1 MAANLPDGQM
11 HVQKLDQLLTSESH
25 RRTLTAMLQD
35 ATVTASTLYDLVS
48 CPHRVSLDTFGDPT
62 KRDKVSAF
70 VKMLWDRGS
79 AYETT
84 AVETLTGTDPVLDLS
99 AIPEAER
106 ETRTIQAMQDGVP
119 LIYQGRLRAGDLLG
133 SPDLLRR
140 EGVGYVPI
148 DIKSG
153 RGEEGG
159 NDDDSDPTPK
169 KHYAVQ
175 LGLYVDLLEQLG
187 FSGGRRAYVWDILGN
202 EVLYDFTILH
212 GKRNPRTLWHDYQEA
227 LQEARQILAQTN
239 TTRPAYSATC
249 KLCQWY
255 SHCIETLQ
263 ASDDLTLIP
272 KLGRSLQAVMIDQ
285 IPTIADLAA
294 SDPGRYIT
302 DTKTVF
308 PGLGAE
314 RLWTFHKRA
323 RLIKSA
329 NPQPRLT
336 APVRLPTSELEIFFD
351 IEADPMQDICYLH
364 GFLERRGGDNASE
377 RFVGYYSDDPTRE
390 GEERAFQEAM
400 DYLRANPD
408 AVIFY
413 YSKYER
419 TVYRKLQARYPNVCT
434 AEEVEDLFNPQRS
447 VDLYFDVVER
457 ATMWPT
463 RDHSIKT
470 LAKFLGFAWR
480 DTDPSGAASIE
491 WYQRWTEQRDPATK
505 NRILE
510 YNEDDCRAT
519 RVVLDG
525 VRGMS

>member
-1 MAANLPDGQM
+1 M
-11 HVQKLDQLLTSESH
+11 SH
-25 RRTLTAMLQD
+25 P
-35 ATVTASTLYDLVS
+35 TVTASTLYDLVS
-48 CPHRVSLDTFGDPT
+48 CPHRVALDSFEDPT

-70 VKMLWDRGS
+70 VKMLWERGS
-79 AYETT
+79 AYEASVIENFAGRT
-84 AVETLTGTDPVLDLS
+84 PVLDISTL
-99 AIPEAER
+99 PETDR
-106 ETRTIQAMQDGVP
+106 EARTLEAMRDGAP

-140 EGVGYVPI
+140 EGEAYVPI

-159 NDDDSDPTPK
+159 DDDANATPK
-169 KHYAVQ
+169 EHYAVQ
-175 LGLYVDLLEQLG
+175 LGLYVDILEQLG
-187 FSGGRRAYVWDILGN
+187 FLAGRRAYVWDILGN
-202 EVLYDFTILH
+202 EVLYDFTALH
-212 GKRNPRTLWHDYQEA
+212 GKRNPRTLWDDYQDA
-227 LQEARQILAQTN
+227 LLDARRILSKTDI
-239 TTRPAYSATC
+239 TRPAYSATC

-255 SHCIETLQ
+255 SHCISTLTE
-263 ASDDLTLIP
+263 ADDLTLIP
-272 KLGRSLQAVMIDQ
+272 KLGRSLQAVMSEQ
-285 IPTIADLAA
+285 IPTIAFLADA
-294 SDPGRYIT
+294 DPGRYVVG
-302 DTKTVF
+302 TKTVF
-308 PGLGAE
+308 AGLGADRLQVFHE
-314 RLWTFHKRA
+314 RAK
-323 RLIKSA
+323 LIKST

-336 APVRLPTSELEIFFD
+336 APVRLPSAHLEIFFD

-364 GFLERRGGDNASE
+364 GFLERRGGDNATE
-377 RFVGYYSDDPTRE
+377 RFVACFSDEPTHE
-390 GEERAFQEAM
+390 GGEQAFRAAW

-419 TVYRKLQARYPNVCT
+419 TVYRKLQARYPEVCST
-434 AEEVEDLFNPQRS
+434 QEVEDLFDPARS

-491 WYQRWTEQRDPATK
+491 WYQRWTEQRDLAIK

-525 VRGMS
+525 VRGMGAG